1 MNLLDCF
8 ELRSEMYY
16 FCAMGVVKNFFQFYI
31 YSNMHVAFAVSCLC
45 MITGAVFNINTTNS
59 ALFMGLST
67 FFSYN
72 AIRYFKYQSS
82 QLRPQLNVWFSRNI
96 TILLLLNVFAF
107 LGMCLLFYYLLSVM
121 LVMFLL
127 PFVVITTAYMLP
139 LNCKNKKT
147 ALRKVPGLKIFLISV
162 TWASLVVGFPLVAN
176 TISVGLFEGKYFL
189 LVCVY
194 VFVLTLPFDIR
205 DLDFDTD
212 ALKTIPQLLGV
223 FRTKILGVVLL
234 LLCMLLFLIYFHSD
248 IWFSF
253 SVSAMC
259 LLFLLCMSTANQ
271 PRFYASFLVEGIP
284 IFQYLLLC
292 YCKHYT

>member
-1 MNLLDCF
+1 MILLVCF
-8 ELRSEMYY
+8 ELLSEMCY
-16 FCAMGVVKNFFQFYI
+16 FCNMRLAQNFFQFYI

-45 MITGAVFNINTTNS
+45 MITGVVFEINVDNS

-72 AIRYFKYQSS
+72 GIRYFKYQSS
-82 QLRPQLNVWFSRNI
+82 QLRPQLNLWFSSNI
-96 TILLLLNVFAF
+96 TILLLLNVLAF
-107 LGMCLLFYYLLSVM
+107 LGMCLLFYSLLSAT
-121 LVMFLL
+121 LVLFLF
-127 PFVVITTAYMLP
+127 PFIVITAAYMLP
-139 LNCKNKKT
+139 ISYKNKKT

-162 TWASLVVGFPLVAN
+162 TWASLVVGFPMVAN
-176 TISVGLFEGKYFL
+176 TVSFGLFEGGYFL

-234 LLCMLLFLIYFHSD
+234 LLCILLFLIYFHFD

-253 SVSAMC
+253 SASAMC
-259 LLFLLCMSTANQ
+259 LLVLLIISSTNQ

-284 IFQYLLLC
+284 IFHYLVLC
-292 YCKHYT
+292 FCKYYT